1 MNPYDVSDIAAQI
14 ERILTDR
21 TLRDGLKQ
29 AGVVRAKH
37 FDWDRTATS
46 TVEVIT
52 DLLGSRAISC

>member
-1 MNPYDVSDIAAQI
+1 MNPYDASDIANQI

-21 TLRDGLKQ
+21 ILRESLKR
-29 AGVVRAKH
+29 AGVARAEQ

-52 DLLGSRAISC
+52 DLLGSRASAC